1 MSSDFNEFM
10 LGESKQKIQ
19 IETIEENRL
28 AAIALAKQ
36 AGRSLHIFSHD
47 LDPMV
52 YDNNDFVDAVKALA
66 IGHSQAQ
73 VQIIIQDSRKIIEK
87 GHRIIELARRIS
99 SNIHIRKTP
108 AEMKSYSTA
117 FLIADKTGVLYRTI
131 GDRFEGFVNFDDRF
145 ESKNLLDFFTTT
157 WEHSAPD
164 PELRRLYI

>member
-1 MSSDFNEFM
+1 MTDFNEYT
-10 LGESKQKIQ
+10 LGESKQQ
-19 IETIEENRL
+19 IPLETIEDNRL

-36 AGRSLHIFSHD
+36 ANRSLHIFSHD

-52 YDNNDFVDAVKALA
+52 YDNNEFVDAVKNLA

-73 VQIIIQDSRKIIEK
+73 VHIIIQDSRKVIDQ

-99 SNIHIRKTP
+99 SSIHIRKTP
-108 AEMKSYSTA
+108 SEMKSYSQA

-145 ESKNLLDFFTTT
+145 ECKNLLDFFSTT
-157 WEHSAPD
+157 WDHSAPD
-164 PELRRLYI
+164 PELRRLHI